1 MRNTLASAARAVRT
15 YFTSP
20 LAYVVIGVFLLLS
33 GYIFWASLVRF
44 SELCLRF
51 ASNPYYSS
59 QLNVNDMVVR
69 PIFGTMGIIFLLL
82 LPVVTMR
89 LLAEERRTGTAE
101 LLFTCPVTS
110 GQVVLGKFLG
120 AACLF
125 LVMIGVTATY
135 PILIMNSGAAPD
147 MKPTLA
153 GYFGVL
159 LMGLSLLALGLL
171 FSALTDNQI
180 VAAVS
185 AFGTFL
191 FLWVIDWM
199 ASSAT
204 VTLGA
209 LMNRLTLGLWEKIH
223 LGTGGPTLGDLLG
236 SLSII
241 GHLRDFQK
249 GLIDTQHVIFY
260 GSVIFMSLFLTQ
272 RVLESR
278 RWR

>member
-1 MRNTLASAARAVRT
+1 VRNTLAIAAREVRT

-125 LVMIGVTATY
+125 LTMIGVTVTY

-171 FSALTDNQI
+171 FSSLTDNQV

-209 LMNRLTLGLWEKIH
+209 LMSRLTLGLWEKFG
-223 LGTGGPTLGDLLG
+223 LGTAGPTLGDLLG

-249 GLIDTQHVIFY
+249 GVIDTRDVVFY
-260 GSVIFMSLFLTQ
+260 ASVIFMSLFLTQ
-272 RVLESR
+272 RVVESR

>member
-1 MRNTLASAARAVRT
+1 
-15 YFTSP
+15 
-20 LAYVVIGVFLLLS
+20 
-33 GYIFWASLVRF
+33 
-44 SELCLRF
+44 
-51 ASNPYYSS
+51 
-59 QLNVNDMVVR
+59 
-69 PIFGTMGIIFLLL
+69 MGIIFLLL

-125 LVMIGVTATY
+125 LVMIGVTVTY

-209 LMNRLTLGLWEKIH
+209 LMSRLTLGLWEKAGFGIS
-223 LGTGGPTLGDLLG
+223 GPTLGDFLG

-260 GSVIFMSLFLTQ
+260 LSVIFMSLFLTQ

>member
-1 MRNTLASAARAVRT
+1 MRNTLAIAAREVRT

-89 LLAEERRTGTAE
+89 LLAEERKVGTAE

-110 GQVVLGKFLG
+110 AQVVLGKFFG

-125 LVMIGVTATY
+125 LVMIGVTVTY

-171 FSALTDNQI
+171 FSSLTDNQI

-204 VTLGA
+204 VTLGE
-209 LMNRLTLGLWEKIH
+209 LMSRLTLGLWDKVG

-249 GLIDTQHVIFY
+249 GLIDSQHVIFY
-260 GSVIFMSLFLTQ
+260 LSVIFMSLFLTQ

>member
-1 MRNTLASAARAVRT
+1 MRNTLAIAAREVRT

-51 ASNPYYSS
+51 ASNPYYAS
-59 QLNVNDMVVR
+59 QLNVTDMVVR

-89 LLAEERRTGTAE
+89 LLAEERKAGTAE

-125 LVMIGVTATY
+125 LVMIGVTVTY

-204 VTLGA
+204 VTLA
-209 LMNRLTLGLWEKIH
+209 ELMNRLTLGVWDKIG

-241 GHLRDFQK
+241 GHMRDFQK
-249 GLIDTQHVIFY
+249 GVIDGQHVVFY
-260 GSVIFMSLFLTQ
+260 TSVIFLSLFLTQ
-272 RVLESR
+272 RILESR

>member
-1 MRNTLASAARAVRT
+1 MRNTLAIAAREVRT

-33 GYIFWASLVRF
+33 GYFFWAHLVKF

-51 ASNPYYSS
+51 GSNPYYAS

-89 LLAEERRTGTAE
+89 LLAEERKAGTAE

-135 PILIMNSGAAPD
+135 PVLIMNSGAAPD
-147 MKPTLA
+147 MKPTLV

-199 ASSAT
+199 APSAT

-209 LMNRLTLGLWEKIH
+209 LMNRLTNGLWERLG
-223 LGTGGPTLGDLLG
+223 LGTDGPTLGDLLG

-249 GLIDTQHVIFY
+249 GIFDTQHVVFY

>member
-1 MRNTLASAARAVRT
+1 
-15 YFTSP
+15 
-20 LAYVVIGVFLLLS
+20 
-33 GYIFWASLVRF
+33 
-44 SELCLRF
+44 
-51 ASNPYYSS
+51 
-59 QLNVNDMVVR
+59 
-69 PIFGTMGIIFLLL
+69 
-82 LPVVTMR
+82 MR
-89 LLAEERRTGTAE
+89 LLAEERRAGTAE

-125 LVMIGVTATY
+125 LVMIGVTLTY

-153 GYFGVL
+153 GYLGVL

-171 FSALTDNQI
+171 FSSLTDNQV

-191 FLWVIDWM
+191 MLWVIDWM

-209 LMNRLTLGLWEKIH
+209 LMSRLTLGLWEKAG
-223 LGTGGPTLGDLLG
+223 LGIGGPTLGDLLG

-249 GLIDTQHVIFY
+249 GVIDSRDVVFY

>member
-1 MRNTLASAARAVRT
+1 MAIASREVRT

-51 ASNPYYSS
+51 ASNPYFSS

-69 PIFGTMGIIFLLL
+69 PLFGTMGIIFLLL

-89 LLAEERRTGTAE
+89 LLAEERKAGTAE
-101 LLFTCPVTS
+101 LLFTSPVTS
-110 GQVVLGKFLG
+110 GQVVVGKYLG
-120 AACLF
+120 AACL
-125 LVMIGVTATY
+125 LVVMIGVTLTY
-135 PILIMNSGAAPD
+135 PVLISNSGAAPD
-147 MKPTLA
+147 MKPTFV
-153 GYFGVL
+153 GYLGVL
-159 LMGLSLLALGLL
+159 LMGLALLAIGLF

-185 AFGTFL
+185 AFGAFL
-191 FLWVIDWM
+191 MLWVIDWM

-209 LMNRLTLGLWEKIH
+209 IMNSMTLGLWEKAG
-223 LGTGGPTLGDLLG
+223 LGTSGPTLGDLLG

-241 GHLRDFQK
+241 GHLNDFRK
-249 GLIDTQHVIFY
+249 GLLDVTHVIFY
-260 GSVIFMSLFLTQ
+260 VSVIFMALFVTQ

>member
-1 MRNTLASAARAVRT
+1 MRNTLAIAAREVRT

-89 LLAEERRTGTAE
+89 LLAEERKVGTAE

-110 GQVVLGKFLG
+110 AQVVLGKFLG
-120 AACLF
+120 AASLF
-125 LVMIGVTATY
+125 LVMIGVTVTY

-171 FSALTDNQI
+171 FSSLTDNQI
-180 VAAVS
+180 VAAVC

-204 VTLGA
+204 VTLGT
-209 LMNRLTLGLWEKIH
+209 LMSRLTLGLWEKVG
-223 LGTGGPTLGDLLG
+223 LGTAGPTLGDLLG

-260 GSVIFMSLFLTQ
+260 LSVIFMSLFLTQ

>member
-1 MRNTLASAARAVRT
+1 MRNTLAIAAREVRT

-125 LVMIGVTATY
+125 LTMIGVTVTY

-171 FSALTDNQI
+171 FSALTDNQV

-209 LMNRLTLGLWEKIH
+209 LMSRLTLGLWEKFG
-223 LGTGGPTLGDLLG
+223 LGTAGPTLGDLLG

-249 GLIDTQHVIFY
+249 GVIDTRDVVFY
-260 GSVIFMSLFLTQ
+260 ASVIFMSLFLTQ
-272 RVLESR
+272 RVVESR